1 MENLYAVLGVRNE
14 ATLAEIKKAYR
25 EKVKNLH
32 PDSTGKSA
40 DNEEFSRVVH
50 AYRVLS
56 DSHQRS
62 IFDDSYFIKIRRE
75 KKSYD
80 SFACRYLPHAYAQAQ
95 AQRRSLQSFKADERG
110 RKW

>member
-40 DNEEFSRVVH
+40 DN
-50 AYRVLS
+50 
-56 DSHQRS
+56 
-62 IFDDSYFIKIRRE
+62 
-75 KKSYD
+75 
-80 SFACRYLPHAYAQAQ
+80 
-95 AQRRSLQSFKADERG
+95 
-110 RKW
+110 

>member
-62 IFDDSYFIKIRRE
+62 IFDDSYLLKSAA
-75 KKSYD
+75 KKNHTT
-80 SFACRYLPHAYAQAQ
+80 L
-95 AQRRSLQSFKADERG
+95 LIIING
-110 RKW
+110 